1 MDTDDIAPP
10 PKKTPQPVNL
20 EGLSVAELEARILEL
35 EAEIR
40 RTRDAIAVK
49 QKVRGSADAL
59 FKR

>member
-10 PKKTPQPVNL
+10 PKKAPQPVNL
-20 EGLSVAELEARILEL
+20 ETMSVAELEARIGEL

-40 RTRDAIAVK
+40 RTRETIAGK
-49 QKVRGSADAL
+49 QKARGSADSV

>member
-20 EGLSVAELEARILEL
+20 ETMSVAELEARIGDL

-40 RTRDAIAVK
+40 RTREAIAAK
-49 QKVRGSADAL
+49 QKARGSADS
-59 FKR
+59 FFRR